1 MKPMID
7 DFIKYQTASQC
18 WSENPFGRNL
28 KTFENHCLK
37 NFPNQNKLT
46 QEMVNSWCTQRDT
59 ELNKSY
65 ITRIKVV
72 VLFLKYT
79 NLSISLKILFTIVL
93 FYLLSIPIFL

>member
-1 MKPMID
+1 MIRYTSFMKPMID

-28 KTFENHCLK
+28 KTFENHCSK

-72 VLFLKYT
+72 VLFLKNT
-79 NLSISLKILFTIVL
+79 NTRG
-93 FYLLSIPIFL
+93 